1 MMPVVL
7 VTEKEYRKGTQIFA
21 SAAGLDIQPAPADE
35 GALAD
40 EVRKQRA
47 TAVVVGVE
55 PYCGPLYEAL
65 SETAGNDGAN
75 ALIARFGVGFDSID
89 LSQAHTHGLYVTNTP
104 GVLDQSVAEHTLWLI
119 GALARHVAAG
129 DAAMRRDD
137 FPAGIGMELSGK
149 VLGIIGFG
157 PIGQRI
163 ARMANLGLGLR
174 VLAHD
179 LLPLEVLAERSGCE
193 LETIGETT
201 GVTALERDA
210 SAVIEGADVV
220 SLHLPALPA
229 TAHFID
235 AERLAG
241 FKQGTLLINTARGSL
256 VDEIALYDALDAG
269 GVAGAALD
277 VFETEP
283 YYPRLPGK
291 DLRQLE
297 NVVLT
302 PHVGSST
309 VEANQRMA
317 CACVANIKA
326 FIEGRIADLS
336 CVPGF

>member
-1 MMPVVL
+1 MTPVVL
-7 VTEKEYRKGTQIFA
+7 VTEKEYRKGAQIFA

-35 GALAD
+35 AALAD

-47 TAVVVGVE
+47 SAVIVGVE
-55 PYCGPLYEAL
+55 PYRGPLYEAL
-65 SETAGNDGAN
+65 AETAGKGAN

-89 LSQAHTHGLYVTNTP
+89 LSQARTHGLFVTNTP

-129 DAAMRRDD
+129 DAAMRRDE

-157 PIGQRI
+157 PIGRRV
-163 ARMANLGLGLR
+163 ACMAHLGLGMR

-179 LLPLEVLAERSGCE
+179 LLPLEVLAERAGCD
-193 LETIGETT
+193 LKTIGETT
-201 GVTALERDA
+201 GVVALERHA
-210 SAVIEGADVV
+210 GAVIEGADVV

-269 GVAGAALD
+269 RLAGAALD
-277 VFETEP
+277 VFEAEP
-283 YYPRLPGK
+283 YCPRLPGK
-291 DLRQLE
+291 DLRQLGK
-297 NVVLT
+297 VVLT

-317 CACVANIKA
+317 RACVANVQA
-326 FIEGRIADLS
+326 FIEGRIEDLS